1 MKGNVAVL
9 QDGGFRMFPFQ
20 RSASEKLIYKFLCSL
35 LNVIG
40 IFPVVLVLY
49 FAAIICALLILHLA
63 FDSTEQIPLQ
73 IILPS
78 AIEY

>member
-1 MKGNVAVL
+1 MKGNVADL

-20 RSASEKLIYKFLCSL
+20 RPTSQKLIYKFLCSL

-40 IFPVVLVLY
+40 NFPAVLVLY
-49 FAAIICALLILHLA
+49 FAAIICASLILHPA
-63 FDSTEQIPLQ
+63 FDSTEQILLQ

-78 AIEY
+78 AREY